1 MFLENNPIK
10 KAREI
15 FLGNYNCA
23 QAVFKTILEEKEL
36 YFDQAPIVAS
46 GFGGGISRR
55 GEMCGALTGAVMAI
69 GILQNQKFTEPGE
82 HRKYTY
88 ESVGEFIE
96 KFNEIH
102 ESPICNDLLGFDIR
116 DPEAKKKGI
125 DEGVFKNICPKYV
138 VDAVKIVLEMFPE

>member
-1 MFLENNPIK
+1 MLEKNPIK

-23 QAVFKTILEEKEL
+23 QAVFRTILEEKEL
-36 YFDQAPIVAS
+36 YFDQAPITAA

-69 GILQNQKFTEPGE
+69 GILQNQKYPEPEE

-88 ESVGEFIE
+88 DSV
-96 KFNEIH
+96 NELIQNFSDVH
-102 ESPICNDLLGFDIR
+102 TSPICNDLIGFDIR
-116 DPEAKKKGI
+116 DPDARSKGSE
-125 DEGVFKNICPKYV
+125 EGVFKTVCPKYV
-138 VDAVKIVLEMFPE
+138 EDAVKIVLDMFPD

>member
-1 MFLENNPIK
+1 MEQDPIK

-23 QAVFKTILEEKEL
+23 QAVFRTILEEKGL
-36 YFDQAPIVAS
+36 YFDQAPIVAA

-69 GILQNQKFTEPGE
+69 GILQNQKYSEPGE

-88 ESVGEFIE
+88 DSVSEFIQN
-96 KFNEIH
+96 FNEIH
-102 ESPICNDLLGFDIR
+102 TSPICNELIGFDIR
-116 DPEAKKKGI
+116 DPDARSKGI
-125 DEGVFKNICPKYV
+125 EEGVFKTVCPKYV
-138 VDAVKIVLEMFPE
+138 EDAVKIVLEMFPD